1 MLQLLGHS
9 NLLSFLSFLNKNK
22 WREVAPKLQVIIPP
36 SQQISQTE
44 CCLISE
50 GSFEATDIS
59 NYFTAFFPSKKVL
72 VVNVVHLKMLL
83 DLKKTS
89 LKSR

>member
-1 MLQLLGHS
+1 MEGSCSKVASNHS
-9 NLLSFLSFLNKNK
+9 SFPADFSD
-22 WREVAPKLQVIIPP
+22 
-36 SQQISQTE
+36 TE